1 MNRVYVIHDARGQR
15 QVSEAQ
21 LPLSVGGGADVDI
34 QLPGIGEGV
43 HVAHIAV
50 ADGHAFLQPEDA
62 TLPLFHNHERLLDSV
77 WLKSGDRLQLGDAR
91 LHWRVEGDQ
100 VFIAATAAA
109 DEPRLVAPEPA
120 PTPSALETPILS
132 AVDAR
137 PAAHGRGRL
146 RPVLVALLIVLLAA
160 AAFVLLA
167 TPLVVQITPEPD
179 TQSVQGFPP
188 PLPLGGR
195 LLALPGTY
203 TVRASLAG
211 YRDLEQELDVDM
223 GGFREYRFRLQ
234 ELPGRVTV
242 NVQPRVPFELFV
254 DDQVVA
260 VDRNGVADIARG
272 THHLRVQA
280 ERYLPAQQQLAVAG
294 LGQAQQIAF
303 ALQPAWALVQVRS
316 RPAGAQV
323 RVNGKLLGVTP
334 LETGLLQGEQH
345 IELSLPGYKTVQ
357 VKRQVVAGSTVRLD
371 DIELPPADGR
381 LRLQSTPSAATI
393 KLDGDFLGVTPAML
407 TLSSGQVHRLQLSK
421 PGYRQA
427 TQEIELLPEEE
438 RTLSLSLSPEY
449 GTLFITASPAD
460 ASLAV
465 DGRAVGAASRRLRLT
480 TRPHT
485 LEFSKAG
492 YASQR
497 ITLTPH
503 VGVSRNLD
511 IRLKTV
517 AQARL
522 DAIPATLTTAAG
534 QRLRLVRPAG
544 ARFRMGASR
553 REAGRRAN
561 ESRRLVQLERPFYL
575 GDREVT
581 NAQYRRF
588 RASHHSGRA
597 EGASLDGDSQPVVNL
612 RWEDAARYCNWLS
625 RQDGLPAAYREQN
638 GHLQLIRP
646 VTTGYR
652 LPTEAEWAYV
662 ARVLGRKSAQR
673 YPWQGGF
680 PPTAVVGNFADAQ
693 ISDTLADVVPGYDDH
708 FRVTAPAGS
717 FPAYPEGFFDL
728 GGNVAEW
735 SNDYYAVYPGESERL
750 VRDPL
755 GPPRGEHRVVR
766 GSGWRHGNL
775 TELRLS
781 YRDYSRESRS
791 DLGFRIARYA
801 E

>member
-1 MNRVYVIHDARGQR
+1 MNRVYVIRDARGQR
-15 QVSEAQ
+15 QVGEAQ
-21 LPLSVGGGADVDI
+21 LPLSVGGGAGADI
-34 QLPGIGEGV
+34 QLPGVEDGV
-43 HVAHIAV
+43 RVAHIAI
-50 ADGHAFLQPEDA
+50 ADGHAFLQPDEVA
-62 TLPLFHNHERLLDSV
+62 LPLFHNHERLLDSV
-77 WLKSGDRLQLGDAR
+77 WLKSGDQVQLADAR

-100 VFIAATAAA
+100 VFITVSADG
-109 DEPRLVAPEPA
+109 DEPPLVAPRQALSPA
-120 PTPSALETPILS
+120 APETPLLPD
-132 AVDAR
+132 V
-137 PAAHGRGRL
+137 PAQPVPRGRRRL
-146 RPVLVALLIVLLAA
+146 WQALVGLLAVLLLV

-167 TPLVVQITPEPD
+167 TPFIVQITPQPD

-188 PLPLGGR
+188 PLSLGGR
-195 LLALPGTY
+195 LLALPGIY
-203 TVRASLAG
+203 SVRARLAG
-211 YRDLEQELDVDM
+211 YRDLEQELDVTA
-223 GGFREYRFRLQ
+223 GGFREYRFQLQ

-242 NVQPRVPFELFV
+242 QVRPRVPFELFV
-254 DDQVVA
+254 DDQA
-260 VDRNGVADIARG
+260 VPVDGNGVADIARG
-272 THHLRVQA
+272 THRLRIQTD
-280 ERYLPAQQQLAVAG
+280 RYLPAQQELAVAG
-294 LGQAQQIAF
+294 LGQAQQVAF
-303 ALQPAWALVQVRS
+303 ALQPAWALVQIRS
-316 RPAGAQV
+316 RPVGAQV
-323 RVNGKLLGVTP
+323 RVNGKPLGVTP
-334 LETGLLQGEQH
+334 LETELLQGEQR

-357 VKRQVVAGSTVRLD
+357 LKREVVAGRPLQLD
-371 DIELPPADGR
+371 DIELPPADGQ
-381 LRLQSTPSAATI
+381 LVLQSAPSEATI
-393 KLDGDFLGVTPAML
+393 KLDGDFLGVTPATL
-407 TLSSGQVHRLQLSK
+407 TLSSGQTHRLQLSK
-421 PGYRQA
+421 PGYRKA
-427 TQEIELLPEEE
+427 TQKITLAPEEE
-438 RTLSLSLSPEY
+438 RALSLTLSPEY

-460 ASLAV
+460 ARLAV
-465 DGRAVGAASRRLRLT
+465 DGKTVGSASRRLRLS

-497 ITLTPH
+497 ITVTPRA
-503 VGVSRNLD
+503 GVSRNLD

-517 AQARL
+517 AQARS

-534 QRLRLVRPAG
+534 QLLRLVRPAG
-544 ARFRMGASR
+544 ARFHMGASR

-575 GDREVT
+575 GESEVT

-597 EGASLDGDSQPVVNL
+597 EGASLDGDRQPVVNL

-625 RQDGLPAAYREQN
+625 KQDGLPAAYREKD

-652 LPTEAEWAYV
+652 LPTEAEWAWV
-662 ARVLGRKSAQR
+662 ARVLGHKSPQR

-680 PPTAVVGNFADAQ
+680 PPTGVVGNFADAQ

-708 FRVTAPAGS
+708 YRVTAPVGS

-750 VRDPL
+750 VKDPL
-755 GPPRGEHRVVR
+755 GPLSGEHRVVR

-781 YRDYSRESRS
+781 YRDYSREPRS